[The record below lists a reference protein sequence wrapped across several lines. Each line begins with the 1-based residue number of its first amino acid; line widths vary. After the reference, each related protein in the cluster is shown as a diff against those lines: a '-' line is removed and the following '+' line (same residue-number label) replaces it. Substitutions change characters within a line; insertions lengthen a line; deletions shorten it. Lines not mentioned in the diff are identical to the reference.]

1 MPTIFKIITVKRVYA
16 GAMKKIPLFPYANHI
31 LPNGRT
37 QLKIAQARHIRMVKE
52 ALISKKGFVMAMID
66 SEREHSEVKNVP
78 ALSTHVKI
86 IDFNLLEGDLLGITV
101 EGIDLLKIE
110 QIKIDD
116 DKLLIAECTPFNTW
130 SPSQTTKSNQC
141 LAQRLKQ
148 LYSSQ
153 TEMGDLY
160 PTPLFDD
167 MTWVCQRW
175 LEVLPI
181 EVKYKQMLIH
191 QKTPNLAIRFLIKLL
206 QDKNLN
212 H

>member
-1 MPTIFKIITVKRVYA
+1 
-16 GAMKKIPLFPYANHI
+16 MKKIPLFPYANHI
-31 LPNGRT
+31 LPDGRT

-66 SEREHSEVKNVP
+66 NEREHSEIKDVP

-86 IDFNLLEGDLLGITV
+86 IDFNRLEGDLLGITV

-110 QIKIDD
+110 QIKIED
-116 DKLLIAECTPFNTW
+116 DKLLVAECTPVSTW
-130 SPSQTTKSNQC
+130 APSKTTTSNQC

-153 TEMGDLY
+153 PEMESLY